1 MKLKRRKR
9 QIVVKKKKM
18 HTWMRKILKKVIII
32 KVWMQLSFEGEI
44 KDWDWNET
52 HVEFSG
58 VFDKILFQSLS
69 LKH

>member
-1 MKLKRRKR
+1 M
-9 QIVVKKKKM
+9 VKKKKM
-18 HTWMRKILKKVIII
+18 RTWMRKILKKVITI
-32 KVWMQLSFEGEI
+32 KVWMQLSCEGGI

-52 HVEFSG
+52 QVEFSG